1 MVTVAAAAAVVAV
14 SAGIVASSCIL
25 AFVAAAAAGTSA
37 ANTVGIVPAVD
48 IADIAVI
55 VGHIV
60 VVAVAVDGCMTVAFA
75 AIVADSGAAAGIDI
89 ASFDCRLVGS
99 ESTQIVH
106 YFAQDTELLIDHFGP
121 HLAQLDNLCL
131 AVAL

>member
-1 MVTVAAAAAVVAV
+1 MAAVAAAVAV
-14 SAGIVASSCIL
+14 SAGIVASSYIL

-48 IADIAVI
+48 IADIAVF
-55 VGHIV
+55 VGDIV
-60 VVAVAVDGCMTVAFA
+60 VVAVAVAVVGCMTVAFA

-106 YFAQDTELLIDHFGP
+106 YFAQDTELLIEHFGA
-121 HLAQLDNLCL
+121 HLAQLDDLGL